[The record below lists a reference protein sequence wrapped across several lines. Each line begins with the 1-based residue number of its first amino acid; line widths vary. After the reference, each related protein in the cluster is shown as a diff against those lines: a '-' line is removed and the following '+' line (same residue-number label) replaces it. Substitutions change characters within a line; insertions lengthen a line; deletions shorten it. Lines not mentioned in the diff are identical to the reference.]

1 MVSNIDMGISAG
13 VRKQDR
19 VLTEIILCARA
30 SRQLHF
36 FLPPEVQIKDSSPQ
50 NIHVDV
56 IR

>member
-19 VLTEIILCARA
+19 VLTEIILYARA
-30 SRQLHF
+30 CRQLHF
-36 FLPPEVQIKDSSPQ
+36 FLPPEVQIKYSSPQ